1 MKCLGCLTLS
11 SNHLT
16 LVTLRISQQ
25 LNDSLK
31 EFSEHNFEESLSKII
46 PAYLF
51 LGEILGNITF
61 LSDYYE
67 PTINFYTIN
76 ETVMDYG
83 DNFSIS
89 GKLIS
94 YEKPNVTISSNNY
107 TRHCEIN
114 VLFSEEYLYETE
126 FSIEASSILF
136 GTPEGNS
143 IFDVVVFDGV
153 VYFHHSIV
161 ICFQTLGIKII
172 SPTNGMILDL
182 SLADSFTI
190 LCFYHSV
197 SNTSTLQIL
206 YGGYWFVRDHEGNQS
221 FWTDLTKDTSNEWS
235 LDVNSSSFI
244 NGVNLVIVRITNG
257 VSFREDRIQLEISGL
272 PKPSNWSGEVTSAT
286 PSDSNFSP
294 TKEEISPLIEF
305 IQQSWFLFLCIG
317 GVFSIIVLRDIRQWY
332 IQNQSMKTI
341 PSKAQE
347 PSKHL
352 KDLVKTIN
360 QKDPL
365 SDTIDNQKKISFKP
379 KRRK

>member
-1 MKCLGCLTLS
+1 
-11 SNHLT
+11 
-16 LVTLRISQQ
+16 
-25 LNDSLK
+25 
-31 EFSEHNFEESLSKII
+31 
-46 PAYLF
+46 
-51 LGEILGNITF
+51 
-61 LSDYYE
+61 
-67 PTINFYTIN
+67 
-76 ETVMDYG
+76 MDYG
-83 DNFSIS
+83 DDFSIS
-89 GKLIS
+89 GKIIS

-107 TRHCEIN
+107 TQQCEISI
-114 VLFSEEYLYETE
+114 LSSGEFLYETE
-126 FSIEASSILF
+126 FSIEASKILF
-136 GTPEGNS
+136 VKPDDNS
-143 IFDVVVFDGV
+143 IFDVVIFDGV

-161 ICFQTLGIKII
+161 ISFQTLDIKII
-172 SPTNGMILDL
+172 SPTNGMTLDL
-182 SLADSFTI
+182 SHADSFTI
-190 LCFYHSV
+190 LGFYHSV

-206 YGGYWFVRDHEGNQS
+206 YGGYWFVRDYEDNQS

-257 VSFREDRIQLEISGL
+257 VSYREDRIQLEISGL
-272 PKPSNWSGEVTSAT
+272 PEPSNWSGEVTSTT

-341 PSKAQE
+341 PSKTE
-347 PSKHL
+347 PSRHL